1 MDMSDWSEVGT
12 ALGALAV
19 VVLPLLLARWL
30 IHRRKDEPGGPG
42 VEAPSRRLR

>member
-1 MDMSDWSEVGT
+1 MDMPDWNEVGT

-30 IHRRKDEPGGPG
+30 ILRHKDEPGGPG
-42 VEAPSRRLR
+42 AEAPTRRPP